1 MSNPYLEQIDAM
13 EQKYDLKPGILK
25 HLIKVESSGEIG
37 ARSNAGA
44 IGLTQLLPDTAKD
57 LGVDP
62 NDPLQNIEG
71 GAKYLR
77 QHLDK
82 FNGKYSQ
89 ALAAYNA
96 GPNHKAVVNAD
107 WENLPDE
114 TKNYVK
120 QFADAGF
127 IGAPK
132 VEEADKSVEAPT
144 PEQAPEP
151 EISTLKSFIKGNSWT
166 NPLDAGMHTIRDM
179 WNDSSMKPSNKTFG
193 ERYNENL
200 KKEQEIDRLANSQ
213 HPIASI
219 AGDILESA
227 PLYAA
232 TGTGVIK
239 AAKILNGIKKL
250 GLGQKA
256 LAAAAAGTS
265 AGIQHGYLSGI
276 GSGLNQD
283 ELDKSTL
290 MGGAAG
296 GVGGAAGEFLGDA
309 LGLVGGKIKNLWTK
323 DSGSEQILEHVH
335 NMLGR
340 HDLGKPGKPIDIQNE
355 ALAQKAIH
363 KADSD
368 NLYANVDNA
377 IQQATGGR
385 NPQVTLHPNTRFSL
399 ADVLS
404 GGADS
409 RFATVPPSIRKPIE
423 DILNLNGRTSLDALR
438 NLTSSVNKQMK
449 LYSKSPDKGDV
460 VATLGE
466 LQKHLDNTISDWATS
481 RGFNHIPTLLKDASE
496 HYKEWVVP
504 YRDKG
509 LLRDI
514 TTKGEV
520 RNPNSS
526 DIPTLN
532 LEKTVRDFANPDTP
546 HLTSV
551 IAPKYIGTTG
561 TEMLKG
567 KLFKN
572 LVGKNTNPLGGA
584 LDFDGFS
591 KDWTKV
597 RHMFT
602 HTEQDK
608 VEPILEAMAEQQHF
622 NTNGLKINSVEDLAK
637 EAVRFKIY
645 PARSFYRFMNSN
657 HLHNKEIEA
666 MLQNDPIA
674 AKKALYDKYNKLSPL
689 YFPGSIT
696 GSKLGE
702 DVK

>member
-96 GPNHKAVVNAD
+96 GPYHPAVIKQD

-127 IGAPK
+127 IGGPK

-144 PEQAPEP
+144 PEQAPEEP
-151 EISTLKSFIKGNSWT
+151 ISPWESLARGASFT
-166 NPLDAGMHTIRDM
+166 NPLAAMGSALATYEPNTPDGTLMRNYHQFMKQEQDFDKRSMEQNPI
-179 WNDSSMKPSNKTFG
+179 SSIGSDV
-193 ERYNENL
+193 L
-200 KKEQEIDRLANSQ
+200 Q
-213 HPIASI
+213 
-219 AGDILESA
+219 SA

-250 GLGQKA
+250 GVGQKA

-290 MGGAAG
+290 MGGAGG

-323 DSGSEQILEHVH
+323 DSGDELITNRVH
-335 NMLGR
+335 NMADNNELSGGGVVP
-340 HDLGKPGKPIDIQNE
+340 HSALDIQKE

-363 KADSD
+363 IADSE
-368 NLYANVDNA
+368 ANYDAVDHA
-377 IQQATGGR
+377 IRRATGGT
-385 NPQVTLHPNTRFSL
+385 NPQITLHPNTRFSL

-423 DILNLNGRTSLDALR
+423 DILGLNGRTSLDALR
-438 NLTSSVNKQMK
+438 NLTSSVKKQMR
-449 LYSKSPDKGDV
+449 LYSKSADKGDV
-460 VATLGE
+460 VSTLGE
-466 LQKHLDNTISDWATS
+466 LKDHLENSIANWATR
-481 RGFNHIPTLLKDASE
+481 RGHPEINTLLTDANQ

-509 LLRDI
+509 LLRDL

-526 DIPTLN
+526 NIPTLN
-532 LEKTVRDFANPDTP
+532 LEKTTRDFANPDTP
-546 HLTSV
+546 HLMET
-551 IAPKYIGTTG
+551 IAPKYVGAQGTQ
-561 TEMLKG
+561 MLKG
-567 KLFKN
+567 KMFQN
-572 LVGKNTNPLGGA
+572 IVDRNTDLKSGA
-584 LDFDGFS
+584 LDFDKFS
-591 KDWTKV
+591 KDWGKV
-597 RHMFT
+597 QHMFT
-602 HTEQDK
+602 DTEAAK
-608 VEPILEAMAEQQHF
+608 VTNILQAMHEQQLYR
-622 NTNGLKINSVEDLAK
+622 TSGLKINSVEDLAK

-657 HLHNKEIEA
+657 HLHNKEIDA
-666 MLQNDPIA
+666 MLQHDPIA
-674 AKKALYDKYNKLSPL
+674 ARKALYDKYNKLSPL

-696 GSKLGE
+696 GSKIGE